1 MWTRKIHVTR
11 CNMVE
16 QILFKRKVDK
26 AAAEPG
32 AMEKKI
38 NTMRKQKRKLRKLRM
53 PKRKQWMNIW
63 ALTL

>member
-1 MWTRKIHVTR
+1 
-11 CNMVE
+11 MVE

-38 NTMRKQKRKLRKLRM
+38 NTMRKQKRELRKLRM